1 MGGARQYSGR
11 VRRLVLLAGI
21 WGWSFLFIKVAVK
34 GMPPVAVACGRCGL
48 GALVLLATLRSAR
61 IRLPRD
67 LRTWRDMSVMGL
79 VGSAIPF
86 SLLAWAEQPGR
97 ISSALT
103 SVLNASTPLFAA
115 AFAAVL
121 LRERLRPVQ
130 LGGLLLGL
138 VGVGVAAGLGGR
150 DLRSSSVAGEL
161 AAVSAA
167 VCYGLSFAYAQRHLS
182 GIEPITAATG
192 QVLTA
197 AIVLVLPTGVA
208 VADRGISLTLTR
220 VVALLLLGMV
230 GTGVA
235 YVLNY
240 RSIAALGPTTASVV
254 TYIVPVVAVAVGV
267 VFLDEA
273 FQFRL
278 IAGGLLTVTG
288 IALLSGR
295 LVRRRVEPA
304 TVP

>member
-1 MGGARQYSGR
+1 

-34 GMPPVAVACGRCGL
+34 GMPPVAVACTRCTL
-48 GALVLLATLRSAR
+48 GALVLLAVLRSAR
-61 IRLPRD
+61 LRLPAD
-67 LRTWRDMSVMGL
+67 LRTWRDMAVMGVL
-79 VGSAIPF
+79 GSAIPF

-115 AFAAVL
+115 AFGAVL

-138 VGVGVAAGLGGR
+138 GGVAIAAGLGGG
-150 DLRSSSVAGEL
+150 DLNSSSVTGE
-161 AAVSAA
+161 SAA
-167 VCYGLSFAYAQRHLS
+167 VAAAACYGLTFAFAQRRLS
-182 GIEPITAATG
+182 GIEPMTAATG

-197 AIVLVLPTGVA
+197 AIALLVPAGLA
-208 VADRGISLTLTR
+208 VSDRGVSLTFTR

-240 RSIAALGPTTASVV
+240 RSIAELGPTTASVV
-254 TYIVPVVAVAVGV
+254 TYVAPVVAVAVGV
-267 VFLDEA
+267 VFLGEE
-273 FQFRL
+273 FQLRM
-278 IAGGLLTVTG
+278 IAGGLLTVAG
-288 IALLSGR
+288 IVLLRGR
-295 LVRRRVEPA
+295 LVRRRA
-304 TVP
+304 QAAMVP